1 MIDLG
6 KVAVLGGGASA
17 ERQVSL
23 RSAQAVVNGLQ
34 AAGVDAHFVDP
45 TEYNVMQLP
54 QDGFKRAF
62 IALHGRGGED
72 GHMQAL
78 LGALQIPYTG
88 SGVLAC
94 ALAMDK
100 ARTKYLWRGMGLP
113 TAGAAVVE
121 RSMLERTDFAAV
133 LGQLGGAVM
142 VKPSQE
148 GSSVG
153 MARASSAAELRDA
166 VTHASQYDES
176 VLVESWLPGAE
187 YTVSILDD
195 TALPAIQVRTPHEF
209 YDYAAKY
216 EDTTTEYLCPAGL
229 NDIDEAALGA
239 LALRAFAAVGGR
251 GWGRV
256 DFKQD
261 AAGQMQ
267 LLEVNMVPGM
277 TEKSLVPMAA
287 KQYGLSFSQLVVNI
301 LTNARV

>member
-17 ERQVSL
+17 ERRVSI
-23 RSAQAVVNGLQ
+23 RSAQAVLKGLQ
-34 AAGVDAHFVDP
+34 AAGVDAHFIDP

-113 TAGAAVVE
+113 TAGSAVVE
-121 RSMLERTDFAAV
+121 RSMLDRTDFAAV
-133 LGQLGGAVM
+133 LSQLGGAVM

-176 VLVESWLPGAE
+176 ILVESWLPGAE
-187 YTVSILDD
+187 YTVSIVDD

-239 LALRAFAAVGGR
+239 LALQAFRAVGGR